1 MSRFRTF
8 YANSCQ
14 QHLGIFNVPSIQ
26 LSRLV
31 EIIENPLMLYSF
43 ADFYLSFVR
52 YEPRHEKT
60 GFLHMQKKRRRSASW

>member
-8 YANSCQ
+8 NANSCQ
-14 QHLGIFNVPSIQ
+14 QQLGIFNVPSVL

-43 ADFYLSFVR
+43 AVFYLSFVR
-52 YEPRHEKT
+52 YEPRYEKK
-60 GFLHMQKKRRRSASW
+60 GFLHMQKQRPRS